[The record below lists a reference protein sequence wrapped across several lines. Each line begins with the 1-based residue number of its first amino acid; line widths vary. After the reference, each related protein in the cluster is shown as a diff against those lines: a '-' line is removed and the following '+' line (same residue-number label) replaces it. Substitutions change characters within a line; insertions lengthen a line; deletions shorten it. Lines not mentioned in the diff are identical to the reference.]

1 MKTLLRYVY
10 LMLFAG
16 GLCSS
21 AYAQD
26 GFFSGVVDYLEGDVS
41 VHRNGEIMEWP
52 EVDIGLDLERYDLVE
67 TGMDGYAEVLV
78 TRETGNESLVR
89 VMQDTAFY
97 FTVESVSTG
106 DRVRFELMGGSLGL
120 KVQKLTGTE
129 VTVATESAVLGVRGT
144 EFTVTVAPEGS
155 ILVTCTEGRVVCRNA
170 LGQEFLAEPGSAV
183 EQLRNKQLRRLSVD
197 PETIRGFADDW
208 YRQNLEGFIPNAP
221 AVIKGYARQYLEYLD
236 RFNPAYQEL
245 MRHNRIF
252 QRWAQDSRA
261 GRSTGEAVKDK
272 IEVSPALF
280 RMRRVVFLLER
291 EFFRVGSL
299 YRIYQRYDIAPERLW
314 SGYSTDEFFQEFQ
327 KQRRTVAWKLSQ
339 VRYILKLYEKMDRAS
354 TPFGSGRPESI
365 DPMGDIFGGDSLF

>member
-236 RFNPAYQEL
+236 RFNPAYQ
-245 MRHNRIF
+245 
-252 QRWAQDSRA
+252 
-261 GRSTGEAVKDK
+261 
-272 IEVSPALF
+272 
-280 RMRRVVFLLER
+280 
-291 EFFRVGSL
+291 
-299 YRIYQRYDIAPERLW
+299 
-314 SGYSTDEFFQEFQ
+314 
-327 KQRRTVAWKLSQ
+327 
-339 VRYILKLYEKMDRAS
+339 
-354 TPFGSGRPESI
+354 
-365 DPMGDIFGGDSLF
+365 